1 MAAIALSIP
10 ILMLGVL
17 LALGWYED
25 GVLASSRSPGH
36 HPEDPR
42 GRLRPEGVAAPLAG
56 GEKPAE

>member
-25 GVLASSRSPGH
+25 GVLSSARPSGH

-42 GRLRPEGVAAPLAG
+42 ARLRPDAAAPLP